1 MCPYVSYYGISSE
14 RNAQFQEGA
23 IELMRLT
30 NRKLKDIP
38 PNMILIGNGLTHS
51 TNPTMNYCRSVLNY
65 TDGAMIEHFGAF
77 EEVDTST
84 SMIYTDYWLDWI
96 DIIYNET
103 QLNNKFIC
111 MKSWVGPEYTPVT
124 SIGPSWP
131 DSFKYQT
138 PQNYSDIAKHAT
150 ELLQFPFGFYLCAL
164 LNEYVYFSYAWWYG
178 WYQGYYPCQKVNECS
193 PSNWM
198 V

>member
-1 MCPYVSYYGISSE
+1 MWLKDDDGNIVGGNSTTTPYFDLTQEYVRNYWVDASVGVIKEALARNISVDGILVDGMCPYVSYYGISSE

-96 DIIYNET
+96 DIIY
-103 QLNNKFIC
+103 
-111 MKSWVGPEYTPVT
+111 
-124 SIGPSWP
+124 
-131 DSFKYQT
+131 
-138 PQNYSDIAKHAT
+138 
-150 ELLQFPFGFYLCAL
+150 LC
-164 LNEYVYFSYAWWYG
+164 
-178 WYQGYYPCQKVNECS
+178 
-193 PSNWM
+193 
-198 V
+198 